1 MTNPTSY
8 TDEQVLKQIQWCE
21 WLKQDTAAECIR
33 SLFADR
39 QRLQAEVETL
49 RRDCGRYFQLR
60 DNPEDRDVLNTGMPW
75 VVRVERINGVPTMNA
90 IYGPELD
97 FELDAARA
105 TPNETK
111 EAKS

>member
-1 MTNPTSY
+1 MTNPTY
-8 TDEQVLKQIQWCE
+8 TDEQVLKCAKTYE
-21 WLKQDTAAECIR
+21 GYGEPVCPVMLR
-33 SLFADR
+33 SLLADR
-39 QRLQAEVETL
+39 QRMQAMVDGL
-49 RRDCGRYFQLR
+49 RKDRERYFQLR

-97 FELDAARA
+97 YELDAARA

-111 EAKS
+111 ETKS